1 MKFHGYTRIDLT
13 PRQVKFVD
21 TVILMM
27 KTQIGLGLLA
37 IPTAFNILGLVPGII
52 CLFAVA
58 AITTWADW
66 MIGQFKLSHR
76 EVYSI
81 DDVGALIFGPVG
93 RWGLSVIFCLC
104 MYISGN
110 LPGFFS

>member
-1 MKFHGYTRIDLT
+1 M
-13 PRQVKFVD
+13 D

-37 IPTAFNILGLVPGII
+37 IPTAFNALGIVPGII
-52 CLFAVA
+52 CLMAVSC
-58 AITTWADW
+58 ITTWSDW

-81 DDVGALIFGPVG
+81 DDVGALIFGPAG
-93 RWGLSVIFCLC
+93 RWVFSAIFCLC
-104 MYISGN
+104 MHPIPTYLEISD
-110 LPGFFS
+110 